1 MQLVPQPA
9 PGKRKKLP
17 FLTPDFQIKIK
28 YATDCIILLKKYPTF
43 SPYHLP
49 KITMLQDKDITIYDL
64 ARKLNISPA
73 TVSRGLK
80 DHPAIS
86 KKTKKR
92 IFDLAKEMGYRS
104 NNFARNL
111 RKQTTNTIGVIV
123 PRLNSYFMSTVIA
136 GMEKVANDEGYNLII
151 TQSSESA
158 TKEIASARTMFNN
171 RVDGLLVSLAYDTDE
186 VAHFDVFSKKNIPL
200 IFFDR
205 VIDNKNC
212 VNVLIDNRK
221 AAYEATK
228 HLIDQGCKRIVHITA
243 TPKRNVY
250 IDRLNGYKQALADH
264 NIKFRDEYVI
274 ISNLSQEAGTVAA
287 NTIKQMK
294 PLPDGVFV
302 ANDNCAV
309 GCMLGLKQ
317 SGVQIPQ
324 DIAVV
329 GFNNDPV
336 STVVEPNL
344 TTINYPGY
352 EMGEIAARNLIN
364 HLNGTSSITST
375 NTILLRSELVI
386 RDSSKKKSE
395 PRLMG

>member
-1 MQLVPQPA
+1 
-9 PGKRKKLP
+9 
-17 FLTPDFQIKIK
+17 
-28 YATDCIILLKKYPTF
+28 
-43 SPYHLP
+43 
-49 KITMLQDKDITIYDL
+49 MLQDKEITIYDL

-111 RKQTTNTIGVIV
+111 RKQTTDTIGVII

-151 TQSSESA
+151 SQSSESA
-158 TKEIASARTMFNN
+158 QKEIASAKTMFNN
-171 RVDGLLVSLAYDTDE
+171 RVDGLLVSLAYDTDDIS
-186 VAHFDVFSKKNIPL
+186 HFEVFSQKNIPL

-205 VIDNKNC
+205 VVDNKNSM
-212 VNVLIDNRK
+212 NVLIDNRK

-228 HLIDQGCKRIVHITA
+228 HLIEQGCKRIVHITA

-250 IDRLNGYKQALADH
+250 IDRLLGYKQALADF
-264 NIKFRDEYVI
+264 NIPFKEQYVI
-274 ISNLSQEAGTVAA
+274 VGNLSQEDGTEAA
-287 NTIKQMK
+287 KLLRSLK

-309 GCMLGLKQ
+309 GCLLALKQ
-317 SGVQIPQ
+317 AGIRVPQ
-324 DIAVV
+324 DVAVV

-336 STVVEPNL
+336 SKVIEPNL

-352 EMGEIAARNLIN
+352 EMGEVAARNLIN
-364 HLNGTSSITST
+364 HLNGISSIQST
-375 NTILLRSELVI
+375 NTILLRSELII
-386 RDSSKKKSE
+386 RESSKKITGKK
-395 PRLMG
+395 